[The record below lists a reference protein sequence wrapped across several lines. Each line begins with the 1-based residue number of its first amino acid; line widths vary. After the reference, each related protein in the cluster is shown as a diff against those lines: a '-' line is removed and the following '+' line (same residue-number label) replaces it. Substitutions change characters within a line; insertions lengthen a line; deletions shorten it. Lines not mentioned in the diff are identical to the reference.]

1 MLFFSWSQENRIVNG
16 HIHAKHT
23 YIKYIQEKIALE
35 SRRES
40 PLGSSDLLQRA
51 VAGRQA
57 VPEQSCPL
65 SLPCLQT

>member
-1 MLFFSWSQENRIVNG
+1 MLFFSWSQKNRIGNG
-16 HIHAKHT
+16 DIHAKHT

-51 VAGRQA
+51 GRHA

-65 SLPCLQT
+65 SQPCLQT